1 MLSERVVKYLI
12 RNEYMKWLD
21 SNIHQKNDDKIVFF
35 SWIQENKPELLN
47 FNCESDKWQK
57 IQTMLS
63 DFS

>member
-47 FNCESDKWQK
+47 FNCEGDKWQK
-57 IQTMLS
+57 NS
-63 DFS
+63 NNVE

>member
-35 SWIQENKPELLN
+35 HG
-47 FNCESDKWQK
+47 FRK
-57 IQTMLS
+57 INQNY
-63 DFS
+63 

>member
-1 MLSERVVKYLI
+1 
-12 RNEYMKWLD
+12 MKWLD

-47 FNCESDKWQK
+47 FNCEGDKWQK